1 MGGTAVSDA
10 TGFFIPGAP
19 FTQVVS
25 IDFETY
31 WHSVDYT
38 LSKMTTEEY
47 VRDER
52 FKAHGAV
59 VHVLGSGSKYQWY
72 DAAELPRI
80 LGTFDWTKTAILAH
94 NAQFDVTILEWVYD
108 VHPCFIF
115 DTLSMARALR
125 GVEVGNSLAKL
136 AKDFGLPDKGVAVH
150 NTNGVRDVEGQM
162 LKELADYCAHD
173 TYLCEEIFARLWMRT
188 DPEHGPQG
196 PFPQKELR
204 LIDMTI
210 KMYTRPTLELDK
222 AMLEPALIEEA
233 EKRTNLLVRLDVD
246 EASLASN
253 PKFAEMLRSLGV
265 DPPMKISKQ
274 TGKPALALAKTDAH
288 FQALLHGEN
297 EDVSQLCEARLM
309 VKSTGE
315 RTRAQRLLDISKR
328 GRMPIPLSYFGAK
341 SGRWSAAKGGS
352 INVQNFKRGSF
363 LRKAIM
369 APQGYQIAVG
379 DLSQIEPR
387 VLAWM
392 ADYHEMLGIFKT
404 GADPYAAFGA
414 TMFNIPGL
422 TKTSHPLLRQS
433 AKSALLG
440 AGYQLGWASFAAQL
454 LVGFLGA
461 PPVRYTKEEA
471 KALGVTR
478 LELERAL
485 GDEHFMATLEDIPH
499 TCSTDELF
507 IHALAAR
514 AIINKYR
521 AAAWPVVALWKLCE
535 ALLLRSLVE
544 GEEYAHKCLVF
555 RKEELVLPSGMSIR
569 YPNLRQKKDDRG
581 RTQWVYGP
589 DATTLYAGKIVNN
602 LTQGTARCI
611 MSDGMLR
618 VQKRYPVVG
627 TVHDE
632 LLCLVPDA
640 EAEAAKDWVLEQ
652 MVVEPKYMP
661 GIPLA
666 ADGGVHRRYGEA
678 KQ

>member
-1 MGGTAVSDA
+1 MMDDM
-10 TGFFIPGAP
+10 FPGAP
-19 FTQVVS
+19 FNQIVTV
-25 IDFETY
+25 DFETY
-31 WHSVDYT
+31 WDSRFYT

-47 VRDER
+47 VRDKR

-59 VHVLGSGSKYQWY
+59 LHILGSDTKYQWY
-72 DAAELPRI
+72 DAAELPRV
-80 LGTFDWTKTAILAH
+80 LATFDWTKTAALAH
-94 NAQFDVTILEWVYD
+94 NAQFDVTILEWRYGIR
-108 VHPCFIF
+108 PCFIF

-136 AKDFGLPDKGVAVH
+136 AKEFGLPDKGTAVSS
-150 NTNGVRDVEGQM
+150 TDGVQNVTGRM
-162 LKELADYCAHD
+162 LEDLAEYCKHD
-173 TYLCEEIFARLWMRT
+173 TYLCEQIFAKLLLRF
-188 DPEHGPQG
+188 DQEHGIQG
-196 PFPQKELR
+196 MYPQKELR
-204 LIDMTI
+204 LIDMTV
-210 KMYTRPTLELDK
+210 KMYTRPMLELDQG
-222 AMLEPALIEEA
+222 MLVPALKEEE
-233 EKRTNLLVRLDVD
+233 EKRTNLLARLGVD
-246 EASLASN
+246 ETQLASN
-253 PKFAEMLRSLGV
+253 LRFAELLESLGV
-265 DPPMKISKQ
+265 KPPMKKSRI

-288 FQALLHGEN
+288 FQALLHSEN

-328 GRMPIPLSYFGAK
+328 GRLPIPLGYFAAK
-341 SGRWSAAKGGS
+341 SGRWAAAKGGA

-369 APQGYQIAVG
+369 APEGHQIAVG

-387 VLAWM
+387 VLAWFS
-392 ADYHEMLGIFKT
+392 DYHEMLAIFKA

-440 AGYQLGWASFAAQL
+440 AGYQLGWASFASQL

-461 PPVRYTKEEA
+461 PPVRYTVKEA
-471 KALGVTR
+471 RALGVTR
-478 LELERAL
+478 VEVERAAE
-485 GDEHFMATLEDIPH
+485 DEKFMAALADIPH
-499 TCSTDELF
+499 TCSKEELF
-507 IHALAAR
+507 VHALAAR

-521 AAAWPVVALWKLCE
+521 SAAWPVVALWKLCE
-535 ALLLRSLVE
+535 SLLVRSLAE
-544 GEEYAHKCLVF
+544 GEEYQHKCLLF

-569 YPNLRQKKDDRG
+569 YPNLRQEKDEDG
-581 RTQWVYGP
+581 KLQWVYGT
-589 DATTLYAGKIVNN
+589 DATKLYAGKIVNN

-632 LLCLVPDA
+632 LLAVVPDA
-640 EAEAAKDWVLEQ
+640 EAQEAKDWILEQ
-652 MVVEPKYMP
+652 MIIEPKYMP